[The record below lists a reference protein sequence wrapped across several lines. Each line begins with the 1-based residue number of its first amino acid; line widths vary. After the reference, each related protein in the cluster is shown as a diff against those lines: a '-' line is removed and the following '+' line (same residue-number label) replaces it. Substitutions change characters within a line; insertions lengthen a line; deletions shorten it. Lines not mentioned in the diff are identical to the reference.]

1 VIDDDTLFF
10 GCKVAEAGRPSFKG
24 LEAERERVLPR
35 RETTAV
41 IDHHLAASKHVSGL
55 EILHSEVTIR
65 RCANVL
71 GTIIVICVLLGL
83 AIRDVKVLNRLHCTS
98 DS

>member
-1 VIDDDTLFF
+1 MIDDYTLLL
-10 GCKVAEAGRPSFKG
+10 GCIVVEAGRPSFKG
-24 LEAERERVLPR
+24 LEAERERVLSG

-41 IDHHLAASKHVSGL
+41 IDHHLATSEHVSGL

-65 RCANVL
+65 RCANIL